1 MAIGE
6 NYTSDFNNSG
16 NDQKKLFEQT
26 FYSRLR
32 FKNENEGNTLNIS
45 YNAGLLKIG
54 IDQILDGF
62 KYDNKITISLSP
74 TKARILADQLN
85 MMEEYIAKG
94 KISDGIAFGVNA
106 GMKEKVTFIAFH
118 VNPEDNGIIITIGT
132 FDNAGK
138 IIDRFDYRCHT
149 QYHYGLTW
157 TDLNSNKLDKTYY
170 DNTEYNSIKSTIVD
184 FARFMSGAAAYS
196 VMDLGRY
203 EFARVLNK
211 MNPIYD
217 ALHIERYSGNGGNK
231 SFQQNSFL
239 NNSSGV
245 SSGRSLDQIESDFME

>member
-6 NYTSDFNNSG
+6 NYTNDFNG
-16 NDQKKLFEQT
+16 NGGDQKKLFEQT
-26 FYSRLR
+26 YYSRLR
-32 FKNENEGNTLNIS
+32 FKNETESNSLNIS

-54 IDQILDGF
+54 IDQMLDGF

-74 TKARILADQLN
+74 TKSRILVEQLAAL
-85 MMEEYIAKG
+85 EEYIAAG
-94 KISDGIAFGVNA
+94 KINDNVAFGVNA

-138 IIDRFDYRCHT
+138 IIDRYDYRCRT

-157 TDLNSNKLDKTYY
+157 SNLDSNKLDKTFY
-170 DNTEYNSIKSTIVD
+170 DNTEYESIKSTIVD
-184 FARFMSGAAAYS
+184 FARFMNGAAAYS
-196 VMDLGRY
+196 VADLTRY
-203 EFARVLNK
+203 DSARILNK

-217 ALHIERYSGNGGNK
+217 ALHIERYNGGGK

-239 NNSSGV
+239 NNSGA
-245 SSGRSLDQIESDFME
+245 SSGRSIDQIESDFMD

>member
-6 NYTSDFNNSG
+6 NYTNDFGSNN
-16 NDQKKLFEQT
+16 DKKLYEQT

-32 FKNENEGNTLNIS
+32 FKNESEGNALNIS
-45 YNAGLLKIG
+45 FSGGLMKIG

-74 TKARILADQLN
+74 TKSKILVDQLAALDK
-85 MMEEYIAKG
+85 YIAEG
-94 KISDGIAFGVNA
+94 KISDKVAFGVNA

-118 VNPEDNGIIITIGT
+118 VDSKDNAIIITIGT
-132 FDNAGK
+132 FDNAGT

-149 QYHYGLTW
+149 NYHYGLTW
-157 TDLNSNKLDKTYY
+157 SNLDSNKLDKTFY
-170 DNTEYNSIKSTIVD
+170 DNTEYESIKTTIAD

-196 VMDLGRY
+196 VWDLGRY
-203 EFARVLNK
+203 ETARVLNK
-211 MNPIYD
+211 MNPIY
-217 ALHIERYSGNGGNK
+217 GNNGGGRT
-231 SFQQNSFL
+231 FQQNSFL

>member
-6 NYTSDFNNSG
+6 NYTNDNG
-16 NDQKKLFEQT
+16 NEQKKLYEQT
-26 FYSRLR
+26 YYSRLR
-32 FKNENEGNTLNIS
+32 FKNETEGNSLNIS

-74 TKARILADQLN
+74 TKARILVDQLAALN
-85 MMEEYIAKG
+85 DYIAKG
-94 KISDGIAFGVNA
+94 KIDDKTAFGVNA

-132 FDNAGK
+132 FDNSGK

-157 TDLNSNKLDKTYY
+157 KDLDSNKLDKTYY
-170 DNTEYNSIKSTIVD
+170 DATEYESIVSTISD
-184 FARFMSGAAAYS
+184 FARFMNGAAAYS

-203 EFARVLNK
+203 ELNRILNK

-217 ALHIERYSGNGGNK
+217 ALHIERYNGNGGNR
-231 SFQQNSFL
+231 SYQQNSFL

-245 SSGRSLDQIESDFME
+245 SSGRSLDQIEDDFMD

>member
-6 NYTSDFNNSG
+6 NYTNDGGNN
-16 NDQKKLFEQT
+16 DKKLYEQT

-32 FKNENEGNTLNIS
+32 FKNETEGNSLNIS

-74 TKARILADQLN
+74 TKARILSDQLVAFD
-85 MMEEYIAKG
+85 EYVAKG
-94 KISDGIAFGVNA
+94 KIDDKSAFGVNA

-118 VNPEDNGIIITIGT
+118 VNPEDNGVIITIGT
-132 FDNAGK
+132 FDNSGK
-138 IIDRFDYRCHT
+138 IIDRYDYRCHT

-157 TDLNSNKLDKTYY
+157 EDLDSNKLDKTYY
-170 DNTEYNSIKSTIVD
+170 DATEYNSIKSTIAD

-196 VMDLGRY
+196 VMDIGRY

-217 ALHIERYSGNGGNK
+217 ALHIERYNGNGGGNR
-231 SFQQNSFL
+231 SYQQNSFL

-245 SSGRSLDQIESDFME
+245 SSGRSLDQIESDFMD